1 VDDTVSKAFTAL
13 AGAQL
18 KVIDDIGL
26 LPISA
31 DAAEGLYRLVDAA
44 YEKRSLALSTNIHPS
59 GFDQLMD
66 KTALQWPSRGGELS
80 VLGALSW
87 PSLGRSR
94 WPLTAVSIGR
104 QGHAGATAVFSALGP
119 GVYGPTRL

>member
-1 VDDTVSKAFTAL
+1 LAVAWFSVEDLGTLVRRHRVDDTVSKAFTAL

-44 YEKRSLALSTNIHPS
+44 YEKRS
-59 GFDQLMD
+59 
-66 KTALQWPSRGGELS
+66 
-80 VLGALSW
+80 
-87 PSLGRSR
+87 
-94 WPLTAVSIGR
+94 
-104 QGHAGATAVFSALGP
+104 
-119 GVYGPTRL
+119 